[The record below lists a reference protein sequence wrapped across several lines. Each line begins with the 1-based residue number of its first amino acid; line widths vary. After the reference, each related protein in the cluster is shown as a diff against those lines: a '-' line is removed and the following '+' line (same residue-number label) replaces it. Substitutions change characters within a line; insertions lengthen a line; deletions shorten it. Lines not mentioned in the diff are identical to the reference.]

1 MHRPIDVASNQV
13 DVRFQY
19 SCGYT
24 TAFSDLARCRFGDAA
39 PSPAALVPDNVGAT
53 VVNKLTCDIPFNTVP
68 DTVDIAVSLNGVDF
82 TVSSA
87 VRLHIS
93 CQTPDASWAGTARH
107 GHHVRLFW
115 QGRRVA
121 SVVAE

>member
-39 PSPAALVPDNVGAT
+39 HSPAAYLA
-53 VVNKLTCDIPFNTVP
+53 
-68 DTVDIAVSLNGVDF
+68 S
-82 TVSSA
+82 VSSSASLCSTFDRGYDTNDGMGYLMLGQVVEELRSKCLEA
-87 VRLHIS
+87 VVIN
-93 CQTPDASWAGTARH
+93 P
-107 GHHVRLFW
+107 
-115 QGRRVA
+115 
-121 SVVAE
+121 